1 MSEPFPARE
10 TNIPRSDV
18 EERTVAPML
27 MKAAGNDQGVT
38 IGCDSAR
45 KRLPELSVPLR
56 RVFG

>member
-18 EERTVAPML
+18 EERTVAPMS
-27 MKAAGNDQGVT
+27 MKAAGNDKGET
-38 IGCDSAR
+38 IDCGLAR